1 MFFKWI
7 YYHWFGYVEV
17 ILEGFFI
24 NRFLNM
30 CSNEKIDIRSLEREN
45 GTYIKFEILRKDFKR
60 IRHIA
65 KKTKCKIKIERK
77 CGIPFLLYKYK
88 KRKIFAVAP
97 CAVAFFVIA
106 LSNFIWSIEVTGTD
120 KMTEEMLLDI
130 LSDKGISI
138 GKFNKGIN
146 LEKIENEIK
155 IENPEIAWIGIDID
169 GTNVKMQIKESI
181 EIPKVID
188 ENISSNI
195 IAIQD
200 AKITKLV
207 VRSGT
212 PRVTIGQDVKKGD
225 ILVEGVMEGKYK
237 GMRDV
242 HADADIT
249 GVVYLTKE
257 KREDY
262 IQENK
267 VLTGE
272 VEKDFSIIIKKNKIN
287 FDKRVSNF
295 KKYDTIRTNN
305 KIKLFSK
312 FSIPIEIEK
321 IIREEYILEK
331 KEYSEK
337 ELEEKILKE
346 LEESL
351 EVTYNISKYN
361 EKYKRRDVVVN
372 KDESGISVRLT
383 YEVQIEIGTKV
394 AK

>member
-1 MFFKWI
+1 
-7 YYHWFGYVEV
+7 
-17 ILEGFFI
+17 
-24 NRFLNM
+24 
-30 CSNEKIDIRSLEREN
+30 
-45 GTYIKFEILRKDFKR
+45 
-60 IRHIA
+60 
-65 KKTKCKIKIERK
+65 
-77 CGIPFLLYKYK
+77 
-88 KRKIFAVAP
+88 
-97 CAVAFFVIA
+97 
-106 LSNFIWSIEVTGTD
+106 
-120 KMTEEMLLDI
+120 MTEEKLLDI

-181 EIPKVID
+181 EIPKIID